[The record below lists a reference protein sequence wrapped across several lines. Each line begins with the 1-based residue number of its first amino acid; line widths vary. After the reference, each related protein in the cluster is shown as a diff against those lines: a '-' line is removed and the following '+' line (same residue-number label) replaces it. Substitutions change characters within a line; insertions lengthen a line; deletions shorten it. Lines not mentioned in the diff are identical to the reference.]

1 MADTK
6 NTSTPDSEPF
16 GESFGASPIGIAVE
30 TLEGKP
36 LFVNPALCS
45 MLGFSESELRNKHCA
60 DFSPPEDSQKDWVLF
75 QRLRTGSIDNYQLE
89 KRYFRR
95 DGSLMWGRLSLSL
108 LTGHA
113 SPLALAMVEDITEQK
128 RAQDSEIG
136 KERAL
141 RESEERLRL
150 AQQVARIGTFEWNIR
165 TGVNTWTPEL
175 ESLYGLPPGIFGDTV
190 TSFVG
195 LIHPDDRAAAIGLL
209 DAAMKTGQP
218 TNCEWRVIWPD
229 SSLHWIGTRCQVL
242 MDESGKP
249 FRMIGVSVDV
259 TDRKLADQA
268 LAEMTRKLIE
278 AQEKERARIGR
289 ELHDDINQR
298 LALLSVEVEQLRANP
313 SEIGPHLQELRTR
326 IGEIS
331 RDVQTLAYDLHPSKL
346 EYLGAVAGM
355 ESWSNEFALRQKLEV
370 DFTTNVRGSLPP
382 EIGISLFRV
391 LQEALQN
398 CVKHSGAKRVEVQLQ
413 QDSEAVHLVVGD
425 QGKGFDFETASRG
438 KGLGLTSMR
447 ERVRLLNGTISIDSK
462 PNDGT
467 LIQVRVPLESERV
480 PNWGQ

>member
-1 MADTK
+1 
-6 NTSTPDSEPF
+6 
-16 GESFGASPIGIAVE
+16 
-30 TLEGKP
+30 
-36 LFVNPALCS
+36 
-45 MLGFSESELRNKHCA
+45 
-60 DFSPPEDSQKDWVLF
+60 
-75 QRLRTGSIDNYQLE
+75 
-89 KRYFRR
+89 
-95 DGSLMWGRLSLSL
+95 
-108 LTGHA
+108 
-113 SPLALAMVEDITEQK
+113 
-128 RAQDSEIG
+128 
-136 KERAL
+136 
-141 RESEERLRL
+141 
-150 AQQVARIGTFEWNIR
+150 
-165 TGVNTWTPEL
+165 
-175 ESLYGLPPGIFGDTV
+175 LPPGIFGDTV

-229 SSLHWIGTRCQVL
+229 GSLHWIGTRCQVL

-259 TDRKLADQA
+259 THRKLADQA

-278 AQEKERARIGR
+278 AQEKERASIGR